1 MIRVLPLKGQI
12 SEIIVRSQTSL
23 SINVLGVEERENFA
37 SDC

>member
-1 MIRVLPLKGQI
+1 MIRVLPLKGLI

-23 SINVLGVEERENFA
+23 SINVLGVERDNFA